1 MKNPAALLVRWMRYQ
16 VRDGLFATS
25 EIRDELSEVKMES
38 AVRKRDG
45 PQGSE
50 HLAAYIGFVTHRYPD
65 KAWFESDDRAKRPP
79 FPAMGHAISTLLPP
93 MHRHRIDDR

>member
-38 AVRKRDG
+38 AVWERDG
-45 PQGSE
+45 SQRCE
-50 HLAAYIGFVTHRYPD
+50 HLAAYIGFVIHRDPHE
-65 KAWFESDDRAKRPP
+65 AGERLDDIAKRRL
-79 FPAMGHAISTLLPP
+79 FPAPP
-93 MHRHRIDDR
+93 ARRIGDR